1 MKKFKF
7 FVSVFALSL
16 VFFANH
22 NVLADGS
29 NIPMDY
35 GMLTVV
41 KGQNLNIEKSLVSV
55 HLVNPSQTVNTDWA
69 LYMHYGYNFPANW
82 RPVSQVFQWN
92 SNVAA
97 TIDLKV
103 APVVAGANEVNTIK
117 KLFYFD
123 ESQRTWLESADF
135 SVTALNSVSFPVSKA
150 GKYIIL
156 ANNMMS
162 IGDASWYKYKNCM
175 CGASP
180 DYPKGTKLNVKDLDT
195 GKSIVITVNDW
206 GPERN
211 IFPNRV
217 IDLDVVAF
225 EALGWSLKHGI
236 LKNIEVTP
244 VK

>member
-1 MKKFKF
+1 MKKLKF
-7 FVSVFALSL
+7 FLAVLALSL

-22 NVLADGS
+22 NVLADS
-29 NIPMDY
+29 SKIPMDY
-35 GMLTVV
+35 GILPVV
-41 KGQNLNIEKSLVSV
+41 KGKNLNIDKSLVSIKV
-55 HLVNPSQTVNTDWA
+55 VNSAQTVNTDWS
-69 LYMHYGYNFPANW
+69 LFMHYGYSFPANW

-92 SNVAA
+92 SNVVA

-103 APVVAGANEVNTIK
+103 APVVAGVGEINTIK

-123 ESQRTWLESADF
+123 ESQQAWLESADF
-135 SVTALNSVSFPVSKA
+135 SVTALNNVSFSVKKP
-150 GKYIIL
+150 GKYVIL

-180 DYPKGTKLNVKDLDT
+180 DYPKGTKLKVTDLDT

-244 VK
+244 AK